1 MDKAKEVLFYTPFL
15 VETKQKEVDDIS
27 AMLSVW
33 ENDFLSGWNLEIW
46 NKLEKLEKHQPP
58 SGIDKALNLSRVFLK
73 WFWPSL
79 ALSIVAY
86 FGIWSSLFL
95 AVILLPIQAIM
106 AIYLLLKLYLF
117 ICVSSAFNL
126 AALFDAKGMVE

>member
-1 MDKAKEVLFYTPFL
+1 MKEVLFYTPFL
-15 VETKQKEVDDIS
+15 VEIKQEEVGNIS
-27 AMLSVW
+27 TMLSVW
-33 ENDFLSGWNLEIW
+33 KNDFLSGWNLEIW
-46 NKLEKLEKHQPP
+46 NKLEKRQNP
-58 SGIDKALNLSRVFLK
+58 SGIDKALGLFRVFLK

-106 AIYLLLKLYLF
+106 IVYLFLKLYLF
-117 ICVSSAFNL
+117 VCVASAFNL
-126 AALFDAKGMVE
+126 ENSLNKSSRS